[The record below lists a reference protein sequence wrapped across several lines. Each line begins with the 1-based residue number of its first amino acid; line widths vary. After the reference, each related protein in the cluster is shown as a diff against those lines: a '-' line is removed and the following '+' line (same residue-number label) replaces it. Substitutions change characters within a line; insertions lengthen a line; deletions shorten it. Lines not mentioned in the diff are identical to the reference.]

1 MYPVRNRSR
10 VPIPSNALPSTLY
23 NFLFIQ
29 FPLLGFILGAE
40 EVQFIGKWNQREETA
55 SFSSVGRAFPVQEA
69 SIVWRPIR
77 QETGASAIQVAKREN
92 LPADERAATSWDW
105 VCGLV
110 RKWHDRRIS
119 STEPSTV
126 SSVKSWAA
134 LFQRKWKPYQV
145 EAKRSRGRRTEDRR
159 SYPWW
164 RSFIFNEF

>member
-69 SIVWRPIR
+69 SIV
-77 QETGASAIQVAKREN
+77 
-92 LPADERAATSWDW
+92 
-105 VCGLV
+105 
-110 RKWHDRRIS
+110 
-119 STEPSTV
+119 
-126 SSVKSWAA
+126 
-134 LFQRKWKPYQV
+134 
-145 EAKRSRGRRTEDRR
+145 
-159 SYPWW
+159 
-164 RSFIFNEF
+164 